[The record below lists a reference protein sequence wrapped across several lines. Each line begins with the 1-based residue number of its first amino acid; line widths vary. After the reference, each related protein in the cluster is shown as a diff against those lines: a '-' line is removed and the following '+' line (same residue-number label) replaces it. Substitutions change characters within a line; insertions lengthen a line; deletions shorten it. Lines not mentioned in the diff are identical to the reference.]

1 MSSEDVFQFT
11 LKVQIL
17 NSKNHTMAWVGGDF
31 KEMWHLQ
38 TRFNRH
44 GTDGLTAGT
53 DDPMGLFQP

>member
-1 MSSEDVFQFT
+1 
-11 LKVQIL
+11 
-17 NSKNHTMAWVGGDF
+17 MAWVGGDF